1 MGHLLTVPSAPNWRS
16 INTGKWESC
25 RSKEQRRLR
34 RCSANVK
41 LLHVSVLMAQR
52 RFFFLS
58 LTGWWDRN
66 QGENNQFLVLSLSAY
81 YFKAHCLTTWWKGCF
96 FFAEC
101 AQYIDG
107 WIPHKFVIDQA
118 SVVQRVNLCLAFGC
132 SAPASDKDQKPNI
145 SLLTAPKGPWE
156 L

>member
-96 FFAEC
+96 FLQNVHSILMVESHTSLSLIRPLWC
-101 AQYIDG
+101 RGSICV
-107 WIPHKFVIDQA
+107 WP
-118 SVVQRVNLCLAFGC
+118 LAAVLRLQIKIK
-132 SAPASDKDQKPNI
+132 SPI
-145 SLLTAPKGPWE
+145 LVY
-156 L
+156 